1 MGDIETT
8 ANDLAIQI
16 NAEHEAC
23 IGAAGTAVE
32 HAIKVGRLLFEA
44 KNQVPYGGWMAWV
57 KENCRFS
64 QDTAGNYMRVARFR
78 ACSKF
83 EGHKPE
89 SIRQALAM
97 LSAPTEEA
105 DEPIDGPILF
115 GSNGEPDVIEKET
128 CDKKSES
135 KAEQKTKSKA
145 EATPIPWTESE
156 LERRE
161 QAEQGITVIANISHD
176 HQLIAWAQNERRFIK
191 IDRTTPFGNPM
202 KLDWMGNDRDAVIN
216 WYLEHWL
223 PFVADHLPID
233 SLLGGKVL
241 GCWCYP
247 EACHGHVIVDFISQH
262 PMMRNVGREA

>member
-1 MGDIETT
+1 MGEIETT

-23 IGAAGTAVE
+23 IGAASTAVE
-32 HAIKVGRLLFEA
+32 HAIEAGRLLIEA
-44 KNQVPYGGWMAWV
+44 KSQVPHGGWMAWV

-64 QDTAGNYMRVARFR
+64 QDRANCYMRVSANSSHAMNF
-78 ACSKF
+78 S
-83 EGHKPE
+83 

-97 LSAPTEEA
+97 LAAPTEEDN
-105 DEPIDGPILF
+105 DEPIEESTLF
-115 GSNGEPDVIEKET
+115 MSNGEPDVIEKET
-128 CDKKSES
+128 CDKESES
-135 KAEQKTKSKA
+135 KAEQKTESKA

>member
-32 HAIKVGRLLFEA
+32 HAIKAGRLLVEA
-44 KNQVPYGGWMAWV
+44 QALIPYGEWGRWI
-57 KENCRFS
+57 KTNCRFS
-64 QDTAGNYMRVARFR
+64 RMTANRYMRVSCNARVTTL
-78 ACSKF
+78 
-83 EGHKPE
+83 E
-89 SIRQALAM
+89 SVRQALAM
-97 LSAPTEEA
+97 LAAPTEEDN
-105 DEPIDGPILF
+105 DEPIEEPTLF
-115 GSNGEPDVIEKET
+115 MSNGEPDVIEEET
-128 CDKKSES
+128 CDKESES
-135 KAEQKTKSKA
+135 KAEQKTESKA

-223 PFVADHLPID
+223 PFVADYLPID